1 MTLELCCRKSL
12 SWRLPRRP
20 PFESGTRPKKTQNK
34 IRNKL
39 EINHGVNLPLRDA
52 VLLEELVRDRSPI
65 ELVLDFQLLYWKGTI
80 RLPEISIYIK
90 ILVFKL
96 STYFSFTLMI
106 FSLGWFNN
114 APKWS
119 RAPQFKTVW
128 VCSSVP
134 VTILPTARK
143 AAVWTLTSR
152 WAKRGTNFSTT
163 LESMTIWICS
173 LPPSVK

>member
-96 STYFSFTLMI
+96 KI
-106 FSLGWFNN
+106 FL
-114 APKWS
+114 
-119 RAPQFKTVW
+119 
-128 VCSSVP
+128 
-134 VTILPTARK
+134 LP
-143 AAVWTLTSR
+143 
-152 WAKRGTNFSTT
+152 
-163 LESMTIWICS
+163 
-173 LPPSVK
+173 